1 MFFTPK
7 INQAIKKASVLHL
20 GQKRKADGT
29 PFIMHPFSVAFILL
43 KYTDNEDIIVAAL
56 LHDVLE
62 DVEGYTT
69 EDLKRDFGPKITRIV
84 EGISE
89 DEAPSKSS
97 ADRKTSWLKRKESYL
112 AKLRNDSFEALM
124 ISSAD
129 KIHNLMSMIEE
140 YKEQGESMWKAFNA
154 PQDKKLWF
162 YGEVLA
168 ILKKRLDNKIVKEL
182 EKTYLKAKTLFKL

>member
-7 INQAIKKASVLHL
+7 IQKAVKKASILHF

-29 PFIMHPFSVAFILL
+29 PFIMHPFSVAFILS
-43 KYTDNEDIIVAAL
+43 KYTDDEDIIVAAL

-62 DVEGYTT
+62 DVEAYTAQ
-69 EDLKRDFGPKITRIV
+69 DLKRDFGTKITRIV

-89 DEAPSKSS
+89 DEAPSRSP
-97 ADRKTSWLKRKESYL
+97 ADRKASWLKRKESYL
-112 AKLRNDSFEALM
+112 AKLRNDNFEALI
-124 ISSAD
+124 ISCAD

-140 YKEQGESMWKAFNA
+140 YKKQGESMWKAFNA

-168 ILKKRLDNKIVKEL
+168 ILKKRLKNAIVKEL
-182 EKTYLKAKTLFKL
+182 EKTYLEAKTLFGL